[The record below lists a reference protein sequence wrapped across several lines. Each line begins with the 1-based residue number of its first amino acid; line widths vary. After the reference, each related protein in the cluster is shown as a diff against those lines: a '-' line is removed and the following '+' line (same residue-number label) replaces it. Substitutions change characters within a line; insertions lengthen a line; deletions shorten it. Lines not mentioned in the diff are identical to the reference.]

1 MPRGAAAKV
10 MFLAVSSPDRRW
22 FMVRHSTMA
31 ALVALLAAG
40 APAQAE
46 DPDEMANCPMGMMGA
61 GMGRG
66 MMGDGM
72 PGGMGMMGGMHG
84 APLHRLD
91 LTPEQRTK
99 INKIHDELRRKNWEA
114 LGKVQD
120 EEAKLRD
127 LYAADKRD
135 PKAIG
140 AVYGSIYA
148 LKRQM
153 IEAGIDAHNRMEALL
168 SDAQRAQLKQ
178 MGSGMGPGA
187 RGMMNR

>member
-1 MPRGAAAKV
+1 
-10 MFLAVSSPDRRW
+10 
-22 FMVRHSTMA
+22 MVRHFMMT
-31 ALVALLAAG
+31 LLAALLVTG
-40 APAQAE
+40 VPAQAD
-46 DPDEMANCPMGMMGA
+46 DPDMMANCPMGMMGG

-72 PGGMGMMGGMHG
+72 MGGKGMGMGMMGGMHG
-84 APLHRLD
+84 APFQMLD

-99 INKIHDELRRKNWEA
+99 INKIHDDLRRKNWEA
-114 LGKVQD
+114 LGKIQD

-148 LKRQM
+148 HKRQM
-153 IEAGIDAHNRMEALL
+153 IESSIDAHNRMEALL

-178 MGSGMGPGA
+178 MCSGMGPGA
-187 RGMMNR
+187 RGMMGPGGAPRGMMNR

>member
-1 MPRGAAAKV
+1 V
-10 MFLAVSSPDRRW
+10 LA
-22 FMVRHSTMA
+22 
-31 ALVALLAAG
+31 ALLATG
-40 APAQAE
+40 VPAQAD
-46 DPDEMANCPMGMMGA
+46 DPDMMANCPMGMLGG

-72 PGGMGMMGGMHG
+72 MGGMGMGMTGGMGMGMMGSMHG
-84 APLHRLD
+84 APFQMLD
-91 LTPEQRTK
+91 LTSEQRTK

-114 LGKVQD
+114 LGKIQD

-178 MGSGMGPGA
+178 IRGSMDPGA
-187 RGMMNR
+187 RGMMGPGGMPRGMMNR

>member
-1 MPRGAAAKV
+1 
-10 MFLAVSSPDRRW
+10 
-22 FMVRHSTMA
+22 MVRHSMMA
-31 ALVALLAAG
+31 VLAALLATG
-40 APAQAE
+40 VPAQAD
-46 DPDEMANCPMGMMGA
+46 DPDVMANCPMGMMGG

-72 PGGMGMMGGMHG
+72 MGGMGRMGG
-84 APLHRLD
+84 APFQMLD

-99 INKIHDELRRKNWEA
+99 INKIHDELRRKNWET

-178 MGSGMGPGA
+178 MRSGMGPGA
-187 RGMMNR
+187 RGMMGPGGMPRGMMDR

>member
-1 MPRGAAAKV
+1 
-10 MFLAVSSPDRRW
+10 
-22 FMVRHSTMA
+22 MVRHFMMTLLA
-31 ALVALLAAG
+31 ALLATG
-40 APAQAE
+40 VPAQAD
-46 DPDEMANCPMGMMGA
+46 DPEVMANCPMGMMGG

-72 PGGMGMMGGMHG
+72 MGGKGMGMMGGMHG
-84 APLHRLD
+84 APFQMLD

-99 INKIHDELRRKNWEA
+99 INKIHDDLRRKNWEA
-114 LGKVQD
+114 LGKIQD

-153 IEAGIDAHNRMEALL
+153 IEAGIDAHNRMQALL
-168 SDAQRAQLKQ
+168 TDAQRAQLKQ
-178 MGSGMGPGA
+178 MCSGMGPGGRGMMGPDNA
-187 RGMMNR
+187 PHGMMNR

>member
-1 MPRGAAAKV
+1 M
-10 MFLAVSSPDRRW
+10 LAV
-22 FMVRHSTMA
+22 
-31 ALVALLAAG
+31 LLALLTG
-40 APAQAE
+40 APALAD
-46 DPDEMANCPMGMMGA
+46 DPDAMANCPMGMMGG

-66 MMGDGM
+66 MMGHGM
-72 PGGMGMMGGMHG
+72 MGDDMMGGVGMGMGMMGGMHG
-84 APLHRLD
+84 APFQMLD

-99 INKIHDELRRKNWEA
+99 INKISDELRRKNWES

-127 LYAADKRD
+127 LYAADKPD

-153 IEAGIDAHNRMEALL
+153 IEADIDAHNRMQALL

-178 MGSGMGPGA
+178 MRSGMGPGA
-187 RGMMNR
+187 GGMMGPGNAPHGTMNR

>member
-1 MPRGAAAKV
+1 MNRITAV
-10 MFLAVSSPDRRW
+10 MGV
-22 FMVRHSTMA
+22 FM
-31 ALVALLAAG
+31 ALLCG
-40 APAQAE
+40 AVPALAD
-46 DPDEMANCPMGMMGA
+46 DPDMMANCPMGMMGG

-72 PGGMGMMGGMHG
+72 MGGMGTSMMGEMHG
-84 APLHRLD
+84 APFRMLD
-91 LTPEQRTK
+91 LAPEQQTK
-99 INKIHDELRRKNWEA
+99 INKINDELRRKNWEA

-120 EEAKLRD
+120 EKAKLRD

-153 IEAGIDAHNRMEALL
+153 IEVDIDAHNRMEALL

-178 MGSGMGPGA
+178 MGSGMGSGA
-187 RGMMNR
+187 RGMMGPGGMQRDMMNR

>member
-1 MPRGAAAKV
+1 M
-10 MFLAVSSPDRRW
+10 
-22 FMVRHSTMA
+22 
-31 ALVALLAAG
+31 
-40 APAQAE
+40 
-46 DPDEMANCPMGMMGA
+46 
-61 GMGRG
+61 
-66 MMGDGM
+66 
-72 PGGMGMMGGMHG
+72 
-84 APLHRLD
+84 LD

-114 LGKVQD
+114 LGKVHD

-140 AVYGSIYA
+140 AVYGSIYT

-178 MGSGMGPGA
+178 MCSGMGPGA
-187 RGMMNR
+187 RGMMGPGGMQRGMMPNR

>member
-1 MPRGAAAKV
+1 
-10 MFLAVSSPDRRW
+10 
-22 FMVRHSTMA
+22 MVRHFMMTLLA
-31 ALVALLAAG
+31 ALLATG
-40 APAQAE
+40 VPAQAD
-46 DPDEMANCPMGMMGA
+46 DPDMMATCPMSMMGG

-72 PGGMGMMGGMHG
+72 MGGKGMGMMGGMHG
-84 APLHRLD
+84 APFQMLD

-99 INKIHDELRRKNWEA
+99 INKIHDDLRRKNWGA
-114 LGKVQD
+114 LGKIQD

-153 IEAGIDAHNRMEALL
+153 IESSIDAHNRMEALL

-178 MGSGMGPGA
+178 MCGGMGPGA
-187 RGMMNR
+187 RGMMGPGGAPRGMMNR

>member
-1 MPRGAAAKV
+1 
-10 MFLAVSSPDRRW
+10 
-22 FMVRHSTMA
+22 MVRHSMMA
-31 ALVALLAAG
+31 VLAALLAAV
-40 APAQAE
+40 APAQAD
-46 DPDEMANCPMGMMGA
+46 DPDVTANCPMGMMGD
-61 GMGRG
+61 GMSRG

-72 PGGMGMMGGMHG
+72 ISGMGMMGSMHV
-84 APLHRLD
+84 APFHMLD
-91 LTPEQRTK
+91 LTPEQRTNIDK
-99 INKIHDELRRKNWEA
+99 INDELRRKNWAA

-127 LYAADKRD
+127 LYAADQRD

-148 LKRQM
+148 LRRQM
-153 IEAGIDAHNRMEALL
+153 IESGIDAHNRMEALL

-178 MGSGMGPGA
+178 LRSRTGPGAHDMMGPGSTP

>member
-1 MPRGAAAKV
+1 
-10 MFLAVSSPDRRW
+10 
-22 FMVRHSTMA
+22 MVRHSMMA
-31 ALVALLAAG
+31 VLAALLATG
-40 APAQAE
+40 VPAQAD
-46 DPDEMANCPMGMMGA
+46 DPEMMANCPMGMMGG

-72 PGGMGMMGGMHG
+72 MGGKGMGMMGGMHG
-84 APLHRLD
+84 APFHMLD

-99 INKIHDELRRKNWEA
+99 INKINDELRRKNWEA

-120 EEAKLRD
+120 VEAKLRD

-178 MGSGMGPGA
+178 MRSGMGSGA
-187 RGMMNR
+187 RGMMGPGGMMNR

>member
-1 MPRGAAAKV
+1 
-10 MFLAVSSPDRRW
+10 
-22 FMVRHSTMA
+22 MVRHSMMA
-31 ALVALLAAG
+31 VLAALLATG
-40 APAQAE
+40 VPAQAD
-46 DPDEMANCPMGMMGA
+46 DPDMMANCPMGMMGG
-61 GMGRG
+61 GMGR
-66 MMGDGM
+66 
-72 PGGMGMMGGMHG
+72 GMMGGMHG
-84 APLHRLD
+84 APFQMLD
-91 LTPEQRTK
+91 LTSEQRTK

-114 LGKVQD
+114 LGKIHD

-168 SDAQRAQLKQ
+168 TDAQRAQLKQ
-178 MGSGMGPGA
+178 MRSGMGPGA
-187 RGMMNR
+187 RGMMGPGDMPRGMMNR

>member
-1 MPRGAAAKV
+1 
-10 MFLAVSSPDRRW
+10 
-22 FMVRHSTMA
+22 MVRHFMMT
-31 ALVALLAAG
+31 LLAALLTTG
-40 APAQAE
+40 VPAQAD
-46 DPDEMANCPMGMMGA
+46 DPDMMANCPMGMMGG

-72 PGGMGMMGGMHG
+72 MGGMGMGMMGGMHG
-84 APLHRLD
+84 APFDMLD
-91 LTPEQRTK
+91 LTTEQRTK
-99 INKIHDELRRKNWEA
+99 INKIHDELRRKNWDA
-114 LGKVQD
+114 LGKIQD

-127 LYAADKRD
+127 LYAVDKRD

-168 SDAQRAQLKQ
+168 TDAQRAQLKQ
-178 MGSGMGPGA
+178 MRSSMGPG
-187 RGMMNR
+187 RRGMMGPGGMMNR

>member
-1 MPRGAAAKV
+1 
-10 MFLAVSSPDRRW
+10 
-22 FMVRHSTMA
+22 MVRHSMIA
-31 ALVALLAAG
+31 VLAALLATG
-40 APAQAE
+40 VPAQAD
-46 DPDEMANCPMGMMGA
+46 DPDVMANCPMGMMGG

-72 PGGMGMMGGMHG
+72 MGGMGRMGG
-84 APLHRLD
+84 APFQMLD

-99 INKIHDELRRKNWEA
+99 INKIHEEQRRKNWEA

-140 AVYGSIYA
+140 AVYGSIYT

-178 MGSGMGPGA
+178 MCSGMGPGA
-187 RGMMNR
+187 RGMMGPGGMQRGMMPNR

>member
-1 MPRGAAAKV
+1 
-10 MFLAVSSPDRRW
+10 
-22 FMVRHSTMA
+22 MVRYSMMAVLA
-31 ALVALLAAG
+31 ALLVTG
-40 APAQAE
+40 APAQAD
-46 DPDEMANCPMGMMGA
+46 DPDMMANCPMGMMGG

-72 PGGMGMMGGMHG
+72 MGGFGMGMMGGMQG
-84 APLHRLD
+84 APFEMLD

-99 INKIHDELRRKNWEA
+99 INKIHDELRRKNWDA

-168 SDAQRAQLKQ
+168 TDAQRAQLKQ
-178 MGSGMGPGA
+178 MRSGMGPG
-187 RGMMNR
+187 RRGMMGPGGMPGGMMNR